1 MMRGHRE
8 TPGGHEL
15 GQAVMCVSVG
25 QVSTVGSI
33 ARFKWGNQPLLEIKL
48 RVA

>member
-1 MMRGHRE
+1 MAGHRE

-25 QVSTVGSI
+25 QVSPSDQQPVSNGE
-33 ARFKWGNQPLLEIKL
+33 NQPLLEIKL